1 MIPMLGFGF
10 NYDDLQTA
18 QSLGTSQ
25 MTTNGPDWISRLT
38 ALLPP
43 GQKGAVLR
51 GLVLEVAAIAARNL
65 GSEKALDED
74 TGSAYCRERLTSG
87 RSIASA
93 SELITM
99 AKHCDLEEALFG
111 PDPELLILVDDSEL
125 RSSGTALYE
134 HYMECRGDYPEYEL
148 IDPSQHS
155 GPQEETVEL
164 EYERQMDDFTQL
176 VRDWRDGFLAQ
187 LVKDA
192 RGVG

>member
-1 MIPMLGFGF
+1 MITMSRLWL
-10 NYDDLQTA
+10 NYDEWHIA
-18 QSLGTSQ
+18 KALGTSQ
-25 MTTNGPDWISRLT
+25 MTTNSTDWISRLT

-65 GSEKALDED
+65 GGEKALDED

-87 RSIASA
+87 RSVACA
-93 SELITM
+93 AELVSQ
-99 AKHCDLEEALFG
+99 AKACDLEEALFG

-125 RSSGTALYE
+125 RSSGAVLYE
-134 HYMECRGDYPEYEL
+134 HYMECRRDYPEYEL
-148 IDPSQHS
+148 IDPSEQS
-155 GPQEETVEL
+155 GPQEETAEL

-176 VRDWRDGFLAQ
+176 VRDWRDGFLGQ
-187 LVKDA
+187 LLKDA